1 MVKTV
6 ISKAK
11 ELLETEGKEIAINF
25 FQVRIDEIGEPK
37 NFQDICNIS
46 GSEVAIEWIKNNS

>member
-1 MVKTV
+1 MAKTV